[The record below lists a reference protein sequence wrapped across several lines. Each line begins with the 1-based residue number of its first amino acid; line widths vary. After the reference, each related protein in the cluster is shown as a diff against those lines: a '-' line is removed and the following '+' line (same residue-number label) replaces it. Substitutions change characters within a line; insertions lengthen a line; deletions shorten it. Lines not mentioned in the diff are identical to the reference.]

1 VPNQQ
6 QKFDVTVIGNVGID
20 TNIYLPNNQVHLDR
34 ESNFTENLDYIG
46 QAGGYTSRGYARL
59 GKKTAFIGYVGDDY
73 LGKFIRREFRRDGID
88 PTAMF
93 IDPAGTARSI
103 NFMFPDGSRKNFY
116 DGKSH
121 LNLTP
126 DLKACSTILSRTKL
140 THFHIPNW
148 ARRLLPIAR
157 ESGAVIACDI
167 QDVTDLNDEYRR
179 DFVSFADILFFSTV
193 NYASPEPFIRH
204 FQKLNPQQIII
215 AGMGSRGCALGNN
228 GKIDYFKPVN
238 LDKPVIDTNGA
249 GDSLAVGFLSS
260 YVLDHYPL
268 EQAVIRGLYA
278 ARHCCTLKADSSH
291 LITAGELDHYTNQ
304 YRQEKQ

>member
-1 VPNQQ
+1 MAANT
-6 QKFDVTVIGNVGID
+6 FDVVVIGSVGID
-20 TNIYLPNNQVHLDR
+20 TNVYFGGDGPDFTV
-34 ESNFTENLDYIG
+34 ESNFTENIDCIG

-59 GKKTAFIGYVGDDY
+59 AKKTAFIGYVGDDC
-73 LGKFIRREFRRDGID
+73 LGKYIREEFQKDKID
-88 PTAMF
+88 TTAML

-103 NFMFPDGSRKNFY
+103 NFMYPDGSRKNFY

-121 LNLTP
+121 MKLTP
-126 DLKACSTILSRTKL
+126 DLKVCSTILSLTKL
-140 THFHIPNW
+140 AHIHIPNW

-167 QDVTDLNDEYRR
+167 QDVTNLNDEYRR
-179 DFVSFADILFFSTV
+179 DFVSCADILFFSTV

-204 FQKLNPQQIII
+204 FQKLNPQQIVI
-215 AGMGSRGCALGNN
+215 AGMGRRGCALGNN
-228 GKIDYFKPVN
+228 GKITYFKSVN

-268 EQAVIRGLYA
+268 EQAVIRGQYT

-291 LITAGELDHYTNQ
+291 LITAAELDYYTHQ
-304 YRQEKQ
+304 YRKEK

>member
-1 VPNQQ
+1 MQNQQ
-6 QKFDVTVIGNVGID
+6 KIFDVTVIGNVGID
-20 TNIYLPNNQVHLDR
+20 TNVYFPDNQVRLDR
-34 ESNFTENLDYIG
+34 ESNFTENIDYIG

-59 GKKTAFIGYVGDDY
+59 GKKTAFIGYVGDDC
-73 LGKFIRREFRRDGID
+73 LGKFIRKEFRRDRID
-88 PTAMF
+88 TTAMF
-93 IDPAGTARSI
+93 IDSAGTARSI
-103 NFMFPDGSRKNFY
+103 NFMFPDGSRRNFY

-121 LNLTP
+121 MKLIP
-126 DLKACSTILSRTKL
+126 DLKVCSTILARTKL
-140 THFHIPNW
+140 AHFHIPNW

-167 QDVTDLNDEYRR
+167 QDVTNLNDEYRR
-179 DFVSFADILFFSTV
+179 DFVGFADILFFSTV

-228 GKIDYFKPVN
+228 GKIAYFKPVN
-238 LDKPVIDTNGA
+238 LDQSVIDTNGA

-260 YVLDHYPL
+260 YVLDHHPL
-268 EQAVIRGLYA
+268 EQAVIRGQYA

-291 LITAGELDHYTNQ
+291 LITTAELDHYTNQ
-304 YRQEKQ
+304 HREE

>member
-1 VPNQQ
+1 MQKQ
-6 QKFDVTVIGNVGID
+6 QKIFDVTVIGNVGID
-20 TNIYLPNNQVHLDR
+20 SNIYFPDNQVKYNR

-59 GKKTAFIGYVGDDY
+59 GKQTAFIGYVGDDY
-73 LGKFIRREFRRDGID
+73 LGKFIRREFRRDRID
-88 PTAMF
+88 STAMF

-126 DLKACSTILSRTKL
+126 DLRVCSTILSRTKL
-140 THFHIPNW
+140 AHFHIPNW

-157 ESGAVIACDI
+157 KHAAVIACDI
-167 QDVTDLNDEYRR
+167 QDVTNLNDEYRR

-228 GKIDYFKPVN
+228 GKIAYFKPVK

>member
-1 VPNQQ
+1 MPNQR

-20 TNIYLPNNQVHLDR
+20 TNVYFSNNLVQLDR
-34 ESNFTENLDYIG
+34 ESNFTENVDYIG

-59 GKKTAFIGYVGDDY
+59 AKKTAFIGYVGDDC
-73 LGKFIRREFRRDGID
+73 LGKFIRKEFRRDRID
-88 PTAMF
+88 TTAIF
-93 IDPAGTARSI
+93 IDPAGTDRSI
-103 NFMFPDGSRKNFY
+103 NFMYPDGRRKNFY

-121 LNLTP
+121 MKLTP
-126 DLKACSTILSRTKL
+126 DLKVCSTILSRTKL
-140 THFHIPNW
+140 AHFHIPNW
-148 ARRLLPIAR
+148 ARRLLPIVR
-157 ESGAVIACDI
+157 EYGAVIACDI
-167 QDVTDLNDEYRR
+167 QDVTNLNDEYRQ

-204 FQKLNPQQIII
+204 FQKLNPHQIVI

-228 GKIDYFKPVN
+228 GKIAYFKPVN

-260 YVLDHYPL
+260 YVLDKYSL
-268 EQAVIRGLYA
+268 EQAIIRGLYA

-291 LITAGELDHYTNQ
+291 LITAAELDYYTNQ
-304 YRQEKQ
+304 YRKEK